1 MLFDFGLCTY
11 NRQSMAMAT
20 IGDIQIPSIT
30 TDVDEDM
37 STLNESDPLS
47 PDHDNIGGRQIDN
60 DNESVS
66 YSSSTGSSSN
76 DNALHPRISGQLV
89 SNLTSESIIIS
100 SEQQMDLDTQRR
112 HLIETYQTCE
122 PYPYNKETLASIGK
136 IVRQVLVKKVKF
148 IEHEHTSGMSRQMID
163 KTRIFPSFWQPDLTQ
178 QNNIQS
184 DLFREFEELQR
195 SSLKTKA
202 IAWMGM
208 RRKVLK
214 SIREHRNTVCTAIQ
228 QDMIAGK
235 YYFNLY
241 YS

>member
-1 MLFDFGLCTY
+1 
-11 NRQSMAMAT
+11 MAT
-20 IGDIQIPSIT
+20 LEEIPIPSIT
-30 TDVDEDM
+30 TDVDEDVSAM
-37 STLNESDPLS
+37 NESDLLS
-47 PDHDNIGGRQIDN
+47 PHHDNNGNEIVFGQPGVNSRRSDN
-60 DNESVS
+60 DNSS
-66 YSSSTGSSSN
+66 LAYTSSTGTGSHASS
-76 DNALHPRISGQLV
+76 LHQQNSGRLV
-89 SNLTSESIIIS
+89 SNLTSESIMIS

-235 YYFNLY
+235 YYFYLY